1 MKNRVFVITGAA
13 GSGKTT
19 VRDYLHDQYQMARVI
34 THTTRP
40 PRENER
46 DGVDYYFEDDQ
57 SFFDNHFLESV
68 HYAGHYYGS
77 SYEGLENAW
86 EKSPFATIVLDTA
99 GAITYKQKLGE
110 KAVIIFLQVG
120 DTEELKRRMQGRG
133 DNAEMVARRVSSKEY
148 HRDLEMPYELQGKA
162 YQVVNQ
168 DWQQTRQQIDKIVE
182 NYRQETAG

>member
-133 DNAEMVARRVSSKEY
+133 DNAEMVAKRVSSKEY

-162 YQVVNQ
+162 YQVVNH

-182 NYRQETAG
+182 NYRSETAG

>member
-1 MKNRVFVITGAA
+1 MNNRVFVITGAA

-19 VRDYLHDQYQMARVI
+19 VRDYLHDQYTMARVI
-34 THTTRP
+34 THTTRA
-40 PRENER
+40 PREHER
-46 DGVDYYFEDDQ
+46 DGVDYYFEDDK

-99 GAITYKQKLGE
+99 GAITYKEKLGD

-120 DTEELKRRMQGRG
+120 DTGELQRRMHGRG
-133 DNAEMVARRVSSKEY
+133 DNADMVAKRINSKEY
-148 HRDLEMPYELQGKA
+148 NRDLQMPYELQGKA
-162 YQVVNQ
+162 YKVVNH
-168 DWQQTRQQIDKIVE
+168 DWQQTRAQIDRIVE
-182 NYRQETAG
+182 KYRNEPAG